1 MLTFENL
8 TSTTDADVS
17 DDILID
23 SFTPADGYAY
33 GIELFVQ
40 KTLGKL
46 TGWIA
51 YTNSIARK
59 VMTSQ
64 LNETKEDV
72 DVMQAGLYL
81 TDPDHNSRTCPICLH
96 QEVGYR

>member
-17 DDILID
+17 DDKLID

-64 LNETKEDV
+64 LNGTKEEYYTNWDRSHV
-72 DVMQAGLYL
+72 FNILGNYSFNK
-81 TDPDHNSRTCPICLH
+81 T
-96 QEVGYR
+96 